1 MPRPR
6 KVAAEQIGHKTC
18 EAMAKKERETALAL
32 GDSSVLKRVPK
43 KLLQDKVAVQKWR
56 YIVKVKEESKTLSN
70 SDFDNLVVYCNA
82 WSNYVKS
89 AELMKYASDTE
100 MVQVALRMEKQA
112 VDILYRY
119 GARLGLDINSRLK
132 LAALQV
138 EKEQDAIKEE
148 FGDI

>member
-6 KVAAEQIGHKTC
+6 KIASEQKGHIMSDV
-18 EAMAKKERETALAL
+18 MAKKERETQLAL

-43 KLLQDKVAVQKWR
+43 KLLQDKVAAQKWR
-56 YIVKVKEESKTLSN
+56 YIIKVKEDSKTLSN
-70 SDFDNLVVYCNA
+70 SDFDSLVVYCNA

-89 AELMKYASDTE
+89 AELMKSADPE
-100 MVQVALRMEKQA
+100 MVQAALRMEKQA